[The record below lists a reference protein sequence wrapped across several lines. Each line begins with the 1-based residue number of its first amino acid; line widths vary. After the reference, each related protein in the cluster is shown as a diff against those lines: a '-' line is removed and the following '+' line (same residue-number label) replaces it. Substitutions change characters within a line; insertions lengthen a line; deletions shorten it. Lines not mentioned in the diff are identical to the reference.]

1 MSATIHSITSYIY
14 PVTFRSFFDGCLL
27 RRRKGADQASL
38 TPSYKAETQNST
50 DTEWLPPHCH
60 PTDMYEPARPWSR
73 PDLQDSNGKIKLSI
87 FGQRGVGKT
96 HYIHPAIGQEIPQAY
111 QLGMG
116 HIYTILDTLNGTIV
130 VDGTAHEL
138 KIYDVGEKPMAT
150 VFNPQTCIYEAHL
163 IILVYTPKNTE
174 SYNWVDLL
182 AGEFGLQGPRVA
194 LLENSYLG
202 DNRPDLVGRDAGPHL
217 AERMGWQ
224 FFRRSEMEDE
234 AEPIRRLIRVLLTSD
249 SR

>member
-1 MSATIHSITSYIY
+1 MPATTYNFPAILNY
-14 PVTFRSFFDGCLL
+14 FFDECLP
-27 RRRKGADQASL
+27 RRRKGVDQACP
-38 TPSYKAETQNST
+38 TPLDKAETQNST
-50 DTEWLPPHCH
+50 DTEWLPPHCP

-96 HYIHPAIGQEIPQAY
+96 HYIHPAIGQEIPQAP

-116 HIYTILDTLNGTIV
+116 HTYTILDTLNGTIV

-138 KIYDVGEKPMAT
+138 KIYDVGEKRMAT
-150 VFNPQTCIYEAHL
+150 VFKPQTCIYEAHL
-163 IILVYTPKNTE
+163 IILVYTPKDTE
-174 SYNWVDLL
+174 SYDWVDLL
-182 AGEFGLQGPRVA
+182 AWELGLQGPRVA

-202 DNRPDLVGRDAGPHL
+202 DHRPDLVGHDAGPRL
-217 AERMGWQ
+217 AKRMGWQ